1 SQFSSRMAVRG
12 VALHPAR
19 PALHCP
25 PPTRPRTHR
34 RCATHVRQQLHDVA
48 VSALPSSASQVP
60 VHTPQAEVEL
70 SPGKLEGYWSW
81 KGYKIRYQRSGST
94 GLPILLVHGFGGN
107 AGRDGMHS
115 SGMEC
120 AGMCC
125 CPDHFRKNTVVLG
138 AQHRTYA
145 IDLLG
150 YGFSSKPDPR
160 NSPPNSIYNFSTWGQ
175 QLCDFLE
182 QASSAGRPR
191 GHGGMLALSPLGEL
205 HLNLLAA
212 SLSSL
217 LRLMSAWLALQ
228 VVGEPAV
235 LVCNSVGGL
244 AGLEASILRPDLVK
258 AVQLL
263 DISLRGLHVKRQ
275 PPWQRPLV
283 AAFQQL
289 LRETELGVQF
299 FNTVAK
305 PQTVKNILG
314 QAYGN
319 KAAVTDELVQCIL
332 RPGLQPGAVRVF
344 LDFISYSGGP
354 LPEELLAATKVP
366 VSIVWGEADP
376 WEDVRLGRTLFA
388 NQPTVYEFVTL
399 PGVGHCPMDESPELV
414 NPLIEAFAA
423 KHV

>member
-1 SQFSSRMAVRG
+1 MTVRG
-12 VALHPAR
+12 VGLQPAR
-19 PALHCP
+19 PALLCP

-48 VSALPSSASQVP
+48 ASALPSSASQVP
-60 VHTPQAEVEL
+60 VHTLQAEVEV

-107 AGRDGMHS
+107 A
-115 SGMEC
+115 
-120 AGMCC
+120 
-125 CPDHFRKNTVVLG
+125 DHFRKNTVVLG

-160 NSPPNSIYNFSTWGQ
+160 NSPPNSIYNFTTWGQ

-182 QASSAGRPR
+182 
-191 GHGGMLALSPLGEL
+191 
-205 HLNLLAA
+205 
-212 SLSSL
+212 
-217 LRLMSAWLALQ
+217 Q